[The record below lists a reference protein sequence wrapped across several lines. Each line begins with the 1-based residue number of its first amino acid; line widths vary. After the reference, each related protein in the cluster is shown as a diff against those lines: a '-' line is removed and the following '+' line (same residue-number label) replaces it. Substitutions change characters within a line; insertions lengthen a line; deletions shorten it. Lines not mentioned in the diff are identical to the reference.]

1 MSHRRAAHHASARSI
16 VCGGLPISLL
26 TVRSHL
32 STCAVVALVSA
43 LLTLDAAA
51 ECPVAEEGAGAI
63 ESAAIR
69 VATLNVAHG
78 RKDGRN
84 QMLLGEDTIRSNL
97 VDVAD
102 FLDRSGADVIALQEV
117 DAESKWSGK
126 FNHLDFLSENS
137 VYACTYHGLHASGRM
152 YDFGT
157 ALMAQRPFRDSFTH
171 SFKPSWPTTT
181 KGFSFA
187 ALDWNPGGALP
198 EPTVVNF
205 VSVHL
210 DFSRRSVRGSQV
222 EEMVAALSQLEGPMV
237 MMGDFNTDWEAKE
250 SSLKS
255 LAEQLNLS
263 AFKPTAEGL
272 STYGK
277 KGARLDWILISDD
290 LEFSDYSVL
299 PEVMSDHYAVAAEIV
314 LKEDITSSTDRMTE

>member
-1 MSHRRAAHHASARSI
+1 M
-16 VCGGLPISLL
+16 SLL
-26 TVRSHL
+26 TARRDLPALAS
-32 STCAVVALVSA
+32 VALVCA
-43 LLTLDAAA
+43 LLTPDAAA
-51 ECPVAEEGAGAI
+51 ECPAAEAGLDAI
-63 ESAAIR
+63 ESTSIR
-69 VATLNVAHG
+69 AVTLNVAHG

-84 QMLLGEDTIRSNL
+84 QMLLDEETIRSNL
-97 VDVAD
+97 VEVAD
-102 FLDRSGADVIALQEV
+102 FLDRSEADVIALQEV

-137 VYACTYHGLHASGRM
+137 AYVCSYHGLHASGRL

-187 ALDWNPGGALP
+187 AIDWNPGGALP

-210 DFSRRSVRGSQV
+210 DFSRRSVRRSQV
-222 EEMVAALSQLEGPMV
+222 EEMVAVLSQIEGPMV

-299 PEVMSDHYAVAAEIV
+299 PEIMSDHYAVAAEIV
-314 LKEDITSSTDRMTE
+314 FKEEATRPTDRMTP

>member
-1 MSHRRAAHHASARSI
+1 M
-16 VCGGLPISLL
+16 SLL
-26 TVRSHL
+26 TARHNL
-32 STCAVVALVSA
+32 PALIAVALVCA
-43 LLTLDAAA
+43 LLTPDAAA
-51 ECPVAEEGAGAI
+51 ECPAAEEGGGAI
-63 ESAAIR
+63 ESTFIR
-69 VATLNVAHG
+69 AVTLNVAHG

-84 QMLLGEDTIRSNL
+84 QMLLGEETIRSNL
-97 VDVAD
+97 VEVAD
-102 FLDRSGADVIALQEV
+102 FLDRSEADVIALQEV

-137 VYACTYHGLHASGRM
+137 AFVCSYHGIHASGRM

-157 ALMAQRPFRDSFTH
+157 ALLAQKPFRDSFTH

-210 DFSRRSVRGSQV
+210 DFSRRSVRRSQV
-222 EEMVAALSQLEGPMV
+222 EEMVAALSQIEGPMV

-263 AFKPTAEGL
+263 AFEPTAEGL

-299 PEVMSDHYAVAAEIV
+299 PEVMSDHFAVAAEIV
-314 LKEDITSSTDRMTE
+314 LKDEPTASTDRMEP

>member
-1 MSHRRAAHHASARSI
+1 M
-16 VCGGLPISLL
+16 SLL
-26 TVRSHL
+26 TARRNLPALAS
-32 STCAVVALVSA
+32 VALVCA
-43 LLTLDAAA
+43 LLTPDVAA
-51 ECPVAEEGAGAI
+51 ECPAAEAGLDAI
-63 ESAAIR
+63 ESTSIR
-69 VATLNVAHG
+69 AVTLNVAHG

-84 QMLLGEDTIRSNL
+84 QMLLGEETIRSNL
-97 VDVAD
+97 VEVAD
-102 FLDRSGADVIALQEV
+102 FLDRSEADVIALQEV

-137 VYACTYHGLHASGRM
+137 VYVCSYHGLHASGRL

-157 ALMAQRPFRDSFTH
+157 ALLAQKPFRDSFTH

-187 ALDWNPGGALP
+187 VLDWNPGGALP

-210 DFSRRSVRGSQV
+210 DFSRRSVRRSQV
-222 EEMVAALSQLEGPMV
+222 EEMVAALSQIEGPMV

-255 LAEQLNLS
+255 LAEELNLS

-299 PEVMSDHYAVAAEIV
+299 PEVMSDHFAVAAEIV
-314 LKEDITSSTDRMTE
+314 LRDKPTASTDGMDQ

>member
-1 MSHRRAAHHASARSI
+1 M
-16 VCGGLPISLL
+16 SLL
-26 TVRSHL
+26 TARRDLPALTS
-32 STCAVVALVSA
+32 VALVCA
-43 LLTLDAAA
+43 LLTPDAAA
-51 ECPVAEEGAGAI
+51 ECPAVEEGVGAI
-63 ESAAIR
+63 ESTSIR
-69 VATLNVAHG
+69 AVTLNVAHG

-84 QMLLGEDTIRSNL
+84 QMLLGEETIRSNL
-97 VDVAD
+97 LEVAD
-102 FLDRSGADVIALQEV
+102 FLDRSEADVIALQEV

-126 FNHLDFLSENS
+126 FHHLDFLSENS
-137 VYACTYHGLHASGRM
+137 AYVCSYHGLHASGRM

-157 ALMAQRPFRDSFTH
+157 ALLAQTSFRDSFTH

-210 DFSRRSVRGSQV
+210 DFSRRSVRRSQV
-222 EEMVAALSQLEGPMV
+222 EEMVAALSQIEGPMV

-314 LKEDITSSTDRMTE
+314 LTEEATRPTDRMTP

>member
-1 MSHRRAAHHASARSI
+1 M
-16 VCGGLPISLL
+16 SLL
-26 TVRSHL
+26 TARRDLPALAS
-32 STCAVVALVSA
+32 VALVCA
-43 LLTLDAAA
+43 LLTPDAAA
-51 ECPVAEEGAGAI
+51 ECPATEEGVGAI
-63 ESAAIR
+63 ESTVIR
-69 VATLNVAHG
+69 AVTLNVAHG

-84 QMLLGEDTIRSNL
+84 QMLLGEETIRSNL
-97 VDVAD
+97 VEVAD
-102 FLDRSGADVIALQEV
+102 FLDRSEADVIALQEV

-137 VYACTYHGLHASGRM
+137 DYVCSYHGLHASGRL

-157 ALMAQRPFRDSFTH
+157 ALLAQKPFRDSFTH
-171 SFKPSWPTTT
+171 SFTPSWPTTT

-187 ALDWNPGGALP
+187 ALDWNPGGGLP

-210 DFSRRSVRGSQV
+210 DFSRRSVRRSQV
-222 EEMVAALSQLEGPMV
+222 EEMVTALSQIEGPMV

-263 AFKPTAEGL
+263 AFKPTAERL

-299 PEVMSDHYAVAAEIV
+299 PEVMSDHFAVAAEIV
-314 LKEDITSSTDRMTE
+314 LKDESTASTDRMEP

>member
-1 MSHRRAAHHASARSI
+1 M
-16 VCGGLPISLL
+16 
-26 TVRSHL
+26 
-32 STCAVVALVSA
+32 ALVSA

-63 ESAAIR
+63 ESASIR
-69 VATLNVAHG
+69 AVTLNVAHG

-97 VDVAD
+97 LEVAD

-117 DAESKWSGK
+117 DAESKWSGQ
-126 FNHLDFLSENS
+126 FNHLDFISDNS
-137 VYACTYHGLHASGRM
+137 AYVCSYHGIHASGRM

-157 ALMAQRPFRDSFTH
+157 ALLAKRPFRDSFTH

-187 ALDWNPGGALP
+187 ALNWNPSGALP
-198 EPTVVNF
+198 EPAVVNF

-210 DFSRRSVRGSQV
+210 DFSRRSVRRSQV
-222 EEMVAALSQLEGPMV
+222 EEMVAALSQIEGPMM

-263 AFKPTAEGL
+263 AFEPLAEGL

-299 PEVMSDHYAVAAEIV
+299 PEVMSDHYAVSAEIV
-314 LKEDITSSTDRMTE
+314 LKDEPTASTDRMEP

>member
-1 MSHRRAAHHASARSI
+1 M
-16 VCGGLPISLL
+16 SLL
-26 TVRSHL
+26 TARRNL
-32 STCAVVALVSA
+32 PAFAVVALVCA
-43 LLTLDAAA
+43 VLTPDAVA
-51 ECPVAEEGAGAI
+51 ECPTAEESVGAI
-63 ESAAIR
+63 ESTFLRA
-69 VATLNVAHG
+69 VTLNVAHG

-84 QMLLGEDTIRSNL
+84 QMLLGEETIRSNL
-97 VDVAD
+97 VEVAD
-102 FLDRSGADVIALQEV
+102 FLDRSEADVIALQEV

-137 VYACTYHGLHASGRM
+137 AYVCGYHGLHASGRL

-157 ALMAQRPFRDSFTH
+157 ALLAQKPFRDSFTH

-205 VSVHL
+205 ISVHL
-210 DFSRRSVRGSQV
+210 DFSRRSVRRSQV
-222 EEMVAALSQLEGPMV
+222 EEMVAVLSQIEGPMV

-314 LKEDITSSTDRMTE
+314 LKDEPTASTDRMEP

>member
-1 MSHRRAAHHASARSI
+1 M
-16 VCGGLPISLL
+16 SLL
-26 TVRSHL
+26 TARRDLPALAS
-32 STCAVVALVSA
+32 VALVCA
-43 LLTLDAAA
+43 LLTPGAVAECPAAA
-51 ECPVAEEGAGAI
+51 EGVGAI
-63 ESAAIR
+63 DSTFIR
-69 VATLNVAHG
+69 AVTLNVAHG

-84 QMLLGEDTIRSNL
+84 QMLLGEETIRSNL
-97 VDVAD
+97 VEVAD
-102 FLDRSGADVIALQEV
+102 FLDRSEADVIALQEV

-126 FNHLDFLSENS
+126 FNHLDVLSENS
-137 VYACTYHGLHASGRM
+137 AFVCSYHGIHASGRM

-157 ALMAQRPFRDSFTH
+157 ALLAQKPFRDSFTH

-187 ALDWNPGGALP
+187 AVDWNPGGALP

-210 DFSRRSVRGSQV
+210 DFSRRSVRRSQV
-222 EEMVAALSQLEGPMV
+222 EEMVAALSQIEGPMV

-299 PEVMSDHYAVAAEIV
+299 PEVMSDHFAVAAEIV
-314 LKEDITSSTDRMTE
+314 LRDEPTASTDRMEP

>member
-1 MSHRRAAHHASARSI
+1 M
-16 VCGGLPISLL
+16 SLL
-26 TVRSHL
+26 TARHNLPAL
-32 STCAVVALVSA
+32 SSVALVCA
-43 LLTLDAAA
+43 LLTPDAAA
-51 ECPVAEEGAGAI
+51 ECPAAEAGLDAI
-63 ESAAIR
+63 ESTSIR
-69 VATLNVAHG
+69 AVTLNVAHG

-84 QMLLGEDTIRSNL
+84 QMLLGEETIRSNL
-97 VDVAD
+97 VEVAD
-102 FLDRSGADVIALQEV
+102 FLDRSEADVIALQEV

-137 VYACTYHGLHASGRM
+137 AYVCSYHGLHASGRM

-157 ALMAQRPFRDSFTH
+157 ALLAQKPFRDSFTH

-205 VSVHL
+205 ISVHL
-210 DFSRRSVRGSQV
+210 DFSRRSVRRSQV
-222 EEMVAALSQLEGPMV
+222 EEMVAALSQIEGPIV
-237 MMGDFNTDWEAKE
+237 VMGDFNTDWEAKE

-263 AFKPTAEGL
+263 AFKPMAEGL

-277 KGARLDWILISDD
+277 KGARLDWILISDH

-299 PEVMSDHYAVAAEIV
+299 PEVMSDHYAVAAEIL
-314 LKEDITSSTDRMTE
+314 LKEEATRPTDRMTP